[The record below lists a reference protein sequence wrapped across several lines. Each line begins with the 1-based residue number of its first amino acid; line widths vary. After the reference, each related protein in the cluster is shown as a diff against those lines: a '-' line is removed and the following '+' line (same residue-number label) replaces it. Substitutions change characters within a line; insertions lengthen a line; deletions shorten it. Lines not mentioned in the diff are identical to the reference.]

1 MTMAI
6 DVDPNVI
13 TSAIELWHKLN
24 QEKEVIVK
32 FTKKDGTIRVMRCT
46 LDFTK
51 VPKVDRPKTVDI
63 SKILNLLQKSGI
75 MHVYDLD
82 KKGWRSVPFQR
93 VEYLRTRGNVQFKIQ
108 PMKRTGVEENVYSKQ
123 FNK

>member
-1 MTMAI
+1 MTMPE
-6 DVDPNVI
+6 DVSSNI
-13 TSAIELWHKLN
+13 LTSAIEFWHKIN
-24 QEKEVIVK
+24 TEKEVVVK
-32 FTKKDGTIRVMRCT
+32 FTKKDGTVRIMRCT

-51 VPKVDRPKTVDI
+51 IPKEDRPKKVDI
-63 SKILNLLQKSGI
+63 PRILELLQKNGI

-93 VEYLRTRGNVQFKIQ
+93 AEYLRTRGNVQYRVR
-108 PMKRTGVEENVYSKQ
+108 PLKRTGVEENVYSKR